1 MKRLQK
7 VKMILDVIVIVLSI
21 ILLVV
26 WLIK

>member
-7 VKMILDVIVIVLSI
+7 VKMILDVIVIVLAI